1 MQGTQVERE
10 VEQIYNTLFGKY
22 FKNIPITHPYEC
34 DGLMEFTTRESKL
47 AKILIEYKWDEDFKS
62 AGGRAKVILQ
72 AIFYMKR
79 FEMDG
84 KSLPNIIFIADK
96 NECFLLHSN
105 AVIKYLDTEG
115 INWKTAPSNAY
126 RAYPD
131 LLLAIAQ
138 DRDVSPWVYDIDEKF
153 DMREVVGRMGE
164 LANNTIRKVHI
175 TEHNIENIFA
185 WFEENVWK
193 DKKTSA
199 HDLVGYFVGMLCDSD
214 NHFIHPNKNN
224 ILVTPGGQISI
235 NGSNY
240 ARLISHFDSNL
251 TPEEKKR
258 ITAIADRLIED
269 SSRRRT
275 GDFWTPQVW
284 VDESHRR
291 ISSLLGDDWKEKY
304 VVWDPA
310 CGTKNLTRDYR
321 FGELYCSTLFQSE
334 LDMSKDYN
342 REGEA
347 FQFDFLND
355 PLEKAPRGL
364 LDALEN
370 DKPFVFF
377 LNPPY
382 KHGNGEISG
391 CQNTNIQKEMK
402 KDGVG
407 RSVLSDQFLYRIIKI
422 KQKYNLSNCHI
433 FLYSPLNFMRNYQ
446 SRKIREYIL
455 NNFYY
460 DGGYLIN
467 AGEFMNVSA
476 SWGIGFTMWS
486 SGETMD
492 KNVFPIDIMGMIDF
506 EPKVTMKKDLYNL
519 DGAEDL
525 TSYVKYK
532 DNNVKKDTLRLRLGL
547 YPEGITKDINSL
559 GVFVKD
565 ANKLNPR
572 DRLQFLQ
579 SVRNHGKCSPNIPL
593 TESNIDKGVAA
604 FAAMTLPERDWI
616 VCDDELAAP
625 DESHPDFKQFVMD
638 SYIYS
643 LFKDS
648 YSYQTSTDH
657 DYAGRHWDVNNEFF
671 WMGRDEMKALANEH
685 HNNDVYSDADTDH
698 ERYVYKYIQ
707 EHKDEFSPDA
717 LAVLDAA
724 RELVKKSFKW
734 RDLYNQ
740 EHPEIQVN
748 HWDAGWYQIKYILKE
763 YMPDDLKA
771 FRKTFKTFESRLR
784 PLVYELGFLRK

>member
-115 INWKTAPSNAY
+115 IDWKTAPSNAY

-593 TESNIDKGVAA
+593 TKSNIDKGIVG
-604 FAAMTLPERDWI
+604 FAAMTLPKRDWI

-625 DESHPDFKQFVMD
+625 DESHPGFKQFVMD

-657 DYAGRHWDVNNEFF
+657 DYAGRHWDINNEFF
-671 WMGRDEMKALANEH
+671 WMSRDEMKALANEH

>member
-1 MQGTQVERE
+1 MK
-10 VEQIYNTLFGKY
+10 GK
-22 FKNIPITHPYEC
+22 I
-34 DGLMEFTTRESKL
+34 
-47 AKILIEYKWDEDFKS
+47 
-62 AGGRAKVILQ
+62 
-72 AIFYMKR
+72 
-79 FEMDG
+79 
-84 KSLPNIIFIADK
+84 
-96 NECFLLHSN
+96 
-105 AVIKYLDTEG
+105 
-115 INWKTAPSNAY
+115 
-126 RAYPD
+126 
-131 LLLAIAQ
+131 
-138 DRDVSPWVYDIDEKF
+138 
-153 DMREVVGRMGE
+153 
-164 LANNTIRKVHI
+164 HI
-175 TEHNIENIFA
+175 TEHNIENVFE
-185 WFEENVWK
+185 WFKENVWK
-193 DKKTSA
+193 GENTSS
-199 HDLVGYFVGMLCDSD
+199 HDIVG
-214 NHFIHPNKNN
+214 HFIETICDPNNQFFQ
-224 ILVTPGGQISI
+224 P
-235 NGSNY
+235 
-240 ARLISHFDSNL
+240 L

-258 ITAIADRLIED
+258 ITSIADRLIED

-275 GDFWTPQVW
+275 GDFWTPQTW

-291 ISSLLGDDWKEKY
+291 ISNLLGDDWKEKY

-355 PLEKAPRGL
+355 PLEKAPKEL
-364 LDALEN
+364 LETLEN

-382 KHGNGEISG
+382 KQGNGETAG

-402 KDGVG
+402 KDGIG
-407 RSVLSDQFLYRIIKI
+407 RSFLSDQFLYRIIKI
-422 KQKYNLSNCHI
+422 KQRYNLTNCHI
-433 FLYSPLNFMRNYQ
+433 YLYSPVNFLRTSRTSHIRNF
-446 SRKIREYIL
+446 L
-455 NNFYY
+455 VNNFHYT
-460 DGGYLIN
+460 GGYLIN
-467 AGEFMNVSA
+467 ASEFANVSA

-486 SGETMD
+486 SGETID

-519 DGAEDL
+519 DMKEDMI
-525 TSYVKYK
+525 SYIKCRDK
-532 DNNVKKDTLRLRLGL
+532 NEKIDTLRLRLGL
-547 YPEGITKDINSL
+547 YPEGISKINNKYLGIVTTSGLTLSPRNRSTFIKSSL
-559 GVFVKD
+559 QQDNGIG
-565 ANKLNPR
+565 A
-572 DRLQFLQ
+572 
-579 SVRNHGKCSPNIPL
+579 IPL
-593 TESNIDKGVAA
+593 TESNIDKGIAG
-604 FAAMTLPERDWI
+604 FAAMTLPERNWI

-657 DYAGRHWDVNNEFF
+657 DYAGRHWDINNEFF
-671 WMGRDEMKALANEH
+671 WMSRDEMKALANEY
-685 HNNDVYSDADTDH
+685 HNNDVYSDADTDSERSH
-698 ERYVYKYIQ
+698 GALSERYVYKYIQ
-707 EHKDEFSPDA
+707 EHKDKFSPDA
-717 LAVLDAA
+717 LAVLNTAC
-724 RELVKKSFKW
+724 ELVKKSFKL

-763 YMPDDLKA
+763 YLPDELKA

>member
-1 MQGTQVERE
+1 MK
-10 VEQIYNTLFGKY
+10 GK
-22 FKNIPITHPYEC
+22 I
-34 DGLMEFTTRESKL
+34 
-47 AKILIEYKWDEDFKS
+47 
-62 AGGRAKVILQ
+62 
-72 AIFYMKR
+72 
-79 FEMDG
+79 
-84 KSLPNIIFIADK
+84 
-96 NECFLLHSN
+96 
-105 AVIKYLDTEG
+105 
-115 INWKTAPSNAY
+115 
-126 RAYPD
+126 
-131 LLLAIAQ
+131 
-138 DRDVSPWVYDIDEKF
+138 
-153 DMREVVGRMGE
+153 
-164 LANNTIRKVHI
+164 HI
-175 TEHNIENIFA
+175 TEHNIENVFK

-193 DKKTSA
+193 DKNTSSQ
-199 HDLVGYFVGMLCDSD
+199 DIVGYFIETICDPD
-214 NHFIHPNKNN
+214 NQFFQP
-224 ILVTPGGQISI
+224 
-235 NGSNY
+235 
-240 ARLISHFDSNL
+240 L

-258 ITAIADRLIED
+258 ITSIADRLIED

-275 GDFWTPQVW
+275 GDFWTPQTW

-291 ISSLLGDDWKEKY
+291 ISNLLGDDWKEKY

-342 REGEA
+342 REGKS

-355 PLEKAPRGL
+355 PLEKAPKGL
-364 LDALEN
+364 LEALEN

-382 KHGNGEISG
+382 KQAKSKGDGKDESTG

-402 KDGVG
+402 KDGIG

-433 FLYSPLNFMRNYQ
+433 YLYSPVNILRNDR
-446 SRKIREYIL
+446 SKNIRDFL
-455 NNFYY
+455 TNNFLY

-467 AGEFMNVSA
+467 AGEFANVSA

-486 SGETMD
+486 SGKTID
-492 KNVFPIDIMGMIDF
+492 KNIFPIDVMGIIDF
-506 EPKVTMKKDLYNL
+506 EPKITMRKDLYNL
-519 DGAEDL
+519 DGKEDL
-525 TSYVKYK
+525 TSYVKCK
-532 DNNVKKDTLRLRLGL
+532 DKGEKVDTLRLRTGL
-547 YPEGITKDINSL
+547 YPEGIVRNINSL
-559 GVFVKD
+559 GFFVKKG
-565 ANKLNPR
+565 NKMNPR
-572 DRLQFLQ
+572 DRCQFMMSGIYQ
-579 SVRNHGKCSPNIPL
+579 NIQTASYSL

-604 FAAMTLPERDWI
+604 FAAMTLPERNWV

-657 DYAGRHWDVNNEFF
+657 DYAGRHWDINNEFF
-671 WMGRDEMKALANEH
+671 WMSRDEMKALANEY
-685 HNNDVYSDADTDH
+685 HNNDVYSDADTDSERSH
-698 ERYVYKYIQ
+698 GALSERYVYKYIQ
-707 EHKDEFSPDA
+707 EHKDKFSPDA
-717 LAVLDAA
+717 LAILNTAY
-724 RELVKKSFKW
+724 ELVKKSFKL

-763 YMPDDLKA
+763 YLPDELKA